1 MAEKLRIGEMASGQ
15 ASNKTKFLWSALDRV
30 FFVVVGALGT
40 IATTYI
46 TGILRVN
53 PPELVVTQTYNRV
66 DVRPVAASIGGLRLD
81 YKKDEAI
88 SYGVYRVDIRND
100 GRGPAETVR
109 FQVKIP
115 KDVAVSYYEEPDFR
129 VYKPTVV
136 ELKGNEFYAEMP
148 RFPSGAGDFIA
159 LRIEG
164 SAKLL
169 CDARVKL
176 VSDDYEGEIRA
187 LNGIEE
193 CN

>member
-1 MAEKLRIGEMASGQ
+1 M
-15 ASNKTKFLWSALDRV
+15 KFLWNALDRV

-46 TGILRVN
+46 TGMLRVN

-81 YKKDEAI
+81 YKKDEAL

-115 KDVAVSYYEEPDFR
+115 KDITVSYHEQPDFK
-129 VYKPTVV
+129 VYQPKLL
-136 ELKGNEFYAEMP
+136 EFKDNEFYTELP
-148 RFPSGAGDFIA
+148 KFPSGADEFVA

-164 SAKLL
+164 NEKLL
-169 CDARVKL
+169 CDARVKF
-176 VSDDYEGEIRA
+176 VSEDYEGEVGK
-187 LNGIEE
+187 LKGVE